1 MKATGMMMISD
12 PVGLPGLAAMA
23 FGFFMFMAALFG
35 ARMRARSDA
44 DDTGGKRDNR
54 SVLGIVLQGVAIG
67 IVAFGP
73 IRTILDP
80 LSVAA
85 LATGAIV
92 LLLMLCVAGLFH
104 WSSVAMG
111 RNWALV
117 ARTRGDASLVTN
129 GPFAYVRNPIYVA
142 LALFMVAVAIA
153 YGHSRLLVIALP
165 LYALATWMR
174 VALEEKVLRAQFGTE
189 YDAYASRVK
198 RFLPGLI

>member
-1 MKATGMMMISD
+1 MSINSD

-23 FGFFMFMAALFG
+23 VGFMVFMTALLA
-35 ARMRARSDA
+35 ARMRARGDTA
-44 DDTGGKRDNR
+44 DQGGKRDNR
-54 SVLGIVLQGVAIG
+54 SVLGIVLQGFAIG
-67 IVAFGP
+67 MVAFGP

-80 LSVAA
+80 LSPRA
-85 LATGAIV
+85 LATAFVV
-92 LLLMLCVAGLFH
+92 LLIMLAVAGLFH

-142 LALFMVAVAIA
+142 LGLFMIAVAIA
-153 YGHSRLLVIALP
+153 YGHSRMLIIALP

-174 VALEEKVLRAQFGTE
+174 VALEEKVLRAAFGDE
-189 YDAYASRVK
+189 YDAYAKRVK

>member
-1 MKATGMMMISD
+1 MFINSD

-23 FGFFMFMAALFG
+23 AGFMVFMTTLFA
-35 ARMRARSDA
+35 ARMRARRDTA
-44 DDTGGKRDNR
+44 DQGGKRDNR
-54 SVLGIVLQGVAIG
+54 SVLGIVLQGFAIG

-80 LSVAA
+80 LSPRA
-85 LATGAIV
+85 LATAFVV
-92 LLLMLCVAGLFH
+92 LLIMLAVAGLFH
-104 WSSVAMG
+104 WSSITMG

-117 ARTRGDASLVTN
+117 ARTRGDASLVTS

-142 LALFMVAVAIA
+142 LGLFMIAIAIA
-153 YGHSRLLVIALP
+153 YGHSRMLIIALP

-174 VALEEKVLRAQFGTE
+174 VALEEKVLRAAFGAE
-189 YDAYASRVK
+189 YDGYAKRVK

>member
-1 MKATGMMMISD
+1 MFINSD

-23 FGFFMFMAALFG
+23 VGFMVFMTALLA
-35 ARMRARSDA
+35 ARMRARRDTA
-44 DDTGGKRDNR
+44 DQGGKRDNR
-54 SVLGIVLQGVAIG
+54 SVLGIVLQGFAIG
-67 IVAFGP
+67 MVAFGP

-80 LSVAA
+80 LSPRA
-85 LATGAIV
+85 LATAFVV
-92 LLLMLCVAGLFH
+92 LLIMLAVAGLFH

-142 LALFMVAVAIA
+142 LGLFMIAVAIA
-153 YGHSRLLVIALP
+153 YGHSRMLIIALP

-174 VALEEKVLRAQFGTE
+174 VALEEKVLRAAFGEE
-189 YDAYASRVK
+189 YGAYAKRVK

>member
-1 MKATGMMMISD
+1 MFISSD

-23 FGFFMFMAALFG
+23 VGFMVFMTALFA
-35 ARMRARSDA
+35 ARMRARRDTA
-44 DDTGGKRDNR
+44 DQGGKRDNR
-54 SVLGIVLQGVAIG
+54 SVLGIVLQGFAIG

-80 LSVAA
+80 LSLHA
-85 LATGAIV
+85 LATGFVV
-92 LLLMLCVAGLFH
+92 LLIMLAVTGLFH
-104 WSSVAMG
+104 WSSVTMG

-117 ARTRGDASLVTN
+117 ARTRGDASLVTT

-142 LALFMVAVAIA
+142 LGLFMIAIAIA
-153 YGHSRLLVIALP
+153 YGHSRMLIIALP

-174 VALEEKVLRAQFGTE
+174 VALEEKVLRAAFGAE
-189 YDAYASRVK
+189 YDAYAKRVK